1 MIEIT
6 ILSCLQIAALLY
18 LAKGSIRIN
27 RLQTLAKNL
36 DWVAQNKEFAEKNGE
51 PVYWPLIA
59 IGIAL
64 YGIIVASV
72 LMGSMPFLING
83 KYTGIFG
90 AVAILV
96 GAYYLIDKQLS
107 AKIPLRKERT
117 ASLTRRTLA
126 SYVHPSLILSAK
138 IGALFA
144 ILAIIASFF
153 IHKITL
159 ATLFYDT
166 LIAGLCYC
174 IIWAGIQWG
183 LKEKIPHQND
193 ISQVTKIN
201 VGENYR
207 YFSMNLLIG
216 MLLFITLFTLFL
228 VGLQWFGFD
237 IMHDRTKDALHRLL
251 GEPVP
256 AFRPVFTLLQWDII
270 YSVLSSLLFIGI
282 AKSKPFRD
290 ILSIKIKPA
299 RQA

>member
-1 MIEIT
+1 MIAIA
-6 ILSCLQIAALLY
+6 ILSCLQLAALLY
-18 LAKGSIRIN
+18 LARASIRIN

-36 DWVAQNKEFAEKNGE
+36 DWVAQNREFAEKNGE

-59 IGIAL
+59 AGIAL
-64 YGIIVASV
+64 FGTVIAGV
-72 LMGSMPFLING
+72 LMGSMTFLING
-83 KYTGIFG
+83 KYAGIFG
-90 AVAILV
+90 ATAVLF
-96 GAYYLIDKQLS
+96 GAYYLIDKQLA

-117 ASLTRRTLA
+117 ASLARRTLE
-126 SYVHPSLILSAK
+126 SYVHPSLILGAK
-138 IGALFA
+138 IGALFVA
-144 ILAIIASFF
+144 CAIIASFF

-159 ATLFYDT
+159 ATLVYDM
-166 LIAGLCYC
+166 LVAGLCYC
-174 IIWAGIQWG
+174 IIGAGIQWG
-183 LKEKIPHQND
+183 LKEEIPHQND

-216 MLLFITLFTLFL
+216 ILFFITLFTLFL
-228 VGLQWFGFD
+228 LGLQWFGFD

-256 AFRPVFTLLQWDII
+256 VFRPVFTLQQWDII
-270 YSVLSSLLFIGI
+270 YSVLSGLLFVVI